1 MAGLQPLQ
9 YFVIVLAILI
19 IVLVLRGL
27 RIVQQAEVVIVE
39 RLGRYHA
46 TLSSGVN
53 VIWPFIDKPRRITW
67 RYMQYDLSGNR
78 VQVLQKDTDHID
90 LRETVYDFPRQNVIT
105 QDNVQIEINA
115 LLYFQIT
122 DAVKAVY
129 EISNLPD
136 AIEKL
141 TQTTLRNIIGELTL
155 DQTLTSRDTIN
166 QKLRIILDEASDKWG
181 VKVNRVELQDIVPPQ
196 DVRIAME
203 KQMRAERDRRA
214 TILEAEGQK
223 RSAILKAEGE
233 REAQIA
239 EAEGQKQAAV
249 LKADG
254 EAAAIQRVA
263 NAEAAAIRAVAE
275 AVRAGKA
282 DPTQYLIA
290 MKYIDALKEM
300 VQGNGSKVVYMP
312 YEATGILSAVGGIRE
327 LLKEVGSP
335 SLEK

>member
-1 MAGLQPLQ
+1 MAELQPLQ
-9 YFVIVLAILI
+9 YFVLVLAILI
-19 IVLVLRGL
+19 VVTVVRGL

-46 TLSSGVN
+46 TLESGVN

-67 RYMQYDLSGNR
+67 RYVQFDVSGAR
-78 VQVLQKDTDHID
+78 QQVIQKDTERID

-105 QDNVQIEINA
+105 KDNVQIEINA

-122 DAVKAVY
+122 DPVKAVY

-136 AIEKL
+136 AVEKL
-141 TQTTLRNIIGELTL
+141 TQTTLRNVIGELAL
-155 DQTLTSRDTIN
+155 DETLTSREQIN
-166 QKLRIILDEASDKWG
+166 VKLRAILDEAGEKWG
-181 VKVNRVELQDIVPPQ
+181 VKVNRVELQDISPPQ

-223 RSAILKAEGE
+223 RSAILQAEGR

-239 EAEGQKQAAV
+239 DAEGAKQSEV
-249 LKADG
+249 LKAEG
-254 EAAAIQRVA
+254 EATAIQRVA
-263 NAEAAAIRAVAE
+263 DAEAAAIRAVAE

-290 MKYIDALKEM
+290 MKYIEALKEM
-300 VQGNGSKVVYMP
+300 VKGSGSKVVYMP
-312 YEATGILSAVGGIRE
+312 YEATGILSALGGIKD
-327 LLKEVGSP
+327 LLKDSGEG
-335 SLEK
+335 K

>member
-1 MAGLQPLQ
+1 MTELQPLQ
-9 YFVIVLAILI
+9 YFILVLAILI
-19 IVLVLRGL
+19 IVMVVRGL
-27 RIVQQAEVVIVE
+27 RIVQQAEVMIIE

-46 TLSSGVN
+46 TLESGVN

-67 RYMQYDLSGNR
+67 RYVQFDVSGAR
-78 VQVLQKDTDHID
+78 QQVIQKDTERID

-105 QDNVQIEINA
+105 KDNVQIEINA

-122 DAVKAVY
+122 DPVKAVY

-136 AIEKL
+136 AVEKL
-141 TQTTLRNIIGELTL
+141 TQTTLRNVIGELAL
-155 DQTLTSRDTIN
+155 DETLTSREQIN
-166 QKLRIILDEASDKWG
+166 VKLRAILDEAGEKWG
-181 VKVNRVELQDIVPPQ
+181 VKVNRVELQDISPPQ

-223 RSAILKAEGE
+223 RSAILQAEGR

-239 EAEGQKQAAV
+239 DAEGAKQSEV
-249 LKADG
+249 LKAEG
-254 EAAAIQRVA
+254 EATAIQRVA
-263 NAEAAAIRAVAE
+263 DAEAAAIRAVAE

-290 MKYIDALKEM
+290 MKYIEALKEM
-300 VQGNGSKVVYMP
+300 VKGSGSKVVYMP
-312 YEATGILSAVGGIRE
+312 YEATGVLSALGGIKD
-327 LLKEVGSP
+327 LLKDTGGTG
-335 SLEK
+335 K

>member
-1 MAGLQPLQ
+1 MTELQPLQ
-9 YFVIVLAILI
+9 YFVIVAAILI
-19 IVLVLRGL
+19 IVLVVRGL

-46 TLSSGVN
+46 TLHSGVN

-67 RYMQYDLSGNR
+67 RYIQYDLSGTR
-78 VQVLQKDTDHID
+78 VQVLQKDTERID
-90 LRETVYDFPRQNVIT
+90 LREAVYDFPRQNVIT
-105 QDNVQIEINA
+105 KDNVQIEINA

-141 TQTTLRNIIGELTL
+141 TQTTLRNLIGELAL
-155 DQTLTSRDTIN
+155 DETLTSREQIN
-166 QKLRIILDEASDKWG
+166 TRLRAILDEAGEKWG
-181 VKVNRVELQDIVPPQ
+181 IKVNRVELQDISPPQ
-196 DVRIAME
+196 DIRIAME

-223 RSAILKAEGE
+223 RSAILQAEGQ

-239 EAEGQKQAAV
+239 QAEGSKQAEI
-249 LKADG
+249 LKAEG

-263 NAEAAAIRAVAE
+263 DAEAAAIRAVTE
-275 AVRAGKA
+275 AVRASKA
-282 DPTQYLIA
+282 DPAQYLIA
-290 MKYIDALKEM
+290 VKYIDALKEM
-300 VQGNGSKVVYMP
+300 VKGGGSKVVYMP
-312 YEATGILSAVGGIRE
+312 YEATSVLSAVGGIRE
-327 LLKEVGSP
+327 LLKDVGGIG
-335 SLEK
+335 K

>member
-1 MAGLQPLQ
+1 MAELQPLQ

-19 IVLVLRGL
+19 IVMVVRGL

-46 TLSSGVN
+46 TLHSGIN

-67 RYMQYDLSGNR
+67 RYVQYDITGARLH
-78 VQVLQKDTDHID
+78 VMQKDTERID
-90 LRETVYDFPRQNVIT
+90 LRETVYDFPKQNVIT
-105 QDNVQIEINA
+105 KDNVQIEINA

-122 DAVKAVY
+122 DPVKAVY

-141 TQTTLRNIIGELTL
+141 TQTTLRNLIGELAL
-155 DQTLTSRDTIN
+155 DETLTSREQIN
-166 QKLRIILDEASDKWG
+166 IRLRAILDEAGEKWG
-181 VKVNRVELQDIVPPQ
+181 VKVNRVELQDISPPQ
-196 DVRIAME
+196 DIRIAME

-223 RSAILKAEGE
+223 RSAILQAEGQ

-239 EAEGQKQAAV
+239 QAEGSKQAEI
-249 LKADG
+249 LKAEG

-263 NAEAAAIRAVAE
+263 NAEAEAIRAVAE

-282 DPTQYLIA
+282 DPAQYLIA
-290 MKYIDALKEM
+290 VKYIEALKEM
-300 VQGNGSKVVYMP
+300 VLSNGSKTIYMP
-312 YEATGILSAVGGIRE
+312 YEATGILSALGGIKD
-327 LLKEVGSP
+327 LLKDTGIG
-335 SLEK
+335 K

>member
-9 YFVIVLAILI
+9 YFIIALAVLT
-19 IVLVLRGL
+19 VFLVLRGL
-27 RIVQQAEVVIVE
+27 RIVQQAEVMIIE
-39 RLGRYHA
+39 RLGRYQA
-46 TLSSGVN
+46 TLHSGVN

-67 RYMQYDLSGNR
+67 RYMQFDVTGVR
-78 VQVLQKDTDHID
+78 QQVIQKDTERID
-90 LRETVYDFPRQNVIT
+90 LRETVYDFPKQNVIT
-105 QDNVQIEINA
+105 KDNVQIEINA

-141 TQTTLRNIIGELTL
+141 TQTTLRNLIGELAL
-155 DQTLTSRDTIN
+155 DETLTSREQIN
-166 QKLRIILDEASDKWG
+166 TKLRVILDEAGEKWG
-181 VKVNRVELQDIVPPQ
+181 VKVNRVELQDISPPQ
-196 DVRIAME
+196 DIRIAME

-223 RSAILKAEGE
+223 RSAILQAEGQ

-239 EAEGQKQAAV
+239 QAEGAKQAEI
-249 LKADG
+249 LKAEG

-263 NAEAAAIRAVAE
+263 DAEATAIRAVTE

-290 MKYIDALKEM
+290 MKYIEALKEM
-300 VQGNGSKVVYMP
+300 VQGSGSKVVYMP

-327 LLKEVGSP
+327 LLKDAGSGG
-335 SLEK
+335 K

>member
-1 MAGLQPLQ
+1 MAELQPLQ
-9 YFVIVLAILI
+9 YFVIVMAVLI
-19 IVLVLRGL
+19 IVLVVRGL

-46 TLSSGVN
+46 TLHSGVN

-67 RYMQYDLSGNR
+67 RYVQYDVTGARL
-78 VQVLQKDTDHID
+78 QVLQRETERID

-105 QDNVQIEINA
+105 KDNVQIEINA

-141 TQTTLRNIIGELTL
+141 TQTALRNLIGGLPL
-155 DQTLTSRDTIN
+155 DETLTSREQIN
-166 QKLRIILDEASDKWG
+166 HKLRIILDEAGEKWG
-181 VKVNRVELQDIVPPQ
+181 VKVNRVELQDISPPQ
-196 DVRIAME
+196 DIRIAME

-223 RSAILKAEGE
+223 RSAILQAEGK

-239 EAEGQKQAAV
+239 EAEGMKQAEV
-249 LKADG
+249 LKAEG
-254 EAAAIQRVA
+254 EAVAIQRVA
-263 NAEAAAIRAVAE
+263 DAEASAIRAVAE

-290 MKYIDALKEM
+290 MKYIEALKEM
-300 VQGNGSKVVYMP
+300 VKGSGNKVVYMP

-327 LLKEVGSP
+327 LLKETGKP
-335 SLEK
+335 

>member
-1 MAGLQPLQ
+1 MAELQPLQ
-9 YFVIVLAILI
+9 YFVIVFAILI
-19 IVLVLRGL
+19 IVLVVRGL

-67 RYMQYDLSGNR
+67 RYMQNDLSR
-78 VQVLQKDTDHID
+78 VRTQVTDRID
-90 LRETVYDFPRQNVIT
+90 LREAVYDFPRQNVIT

-136 AIEKL
+136 ALEKL

-166 QKLRIILDEASDKWG
+166 QKLRIILDEAADKWG
-181 VKVNRVELQDIVPPQ
+181 VKVNRVELQDIIPPQ
-196 DVRIAME
+196 DIRIAME

-223 RSAILKAEGE
+223 RSAILQAEGK

-239 EAEGQKQAAV
+239 EAEGAKQAEV
-249 LKADG
+249 LKAEG

-263 NAEAAAIRAVAE
+263 DAEATAIRAVAE

-290 MKYIDALKEM
+290 MKYIEALKEM
-300 VQGNGSKVVYMP
+300 VKGGNSKTVYMP
-312 YEATGILSAVGGIRE
+312 YEATGILSALGGIRD
-327 LLKEVGSP
+327 LLKDVGSA
-335 SLEK
+335 EK

>member
-1 MAGLQPLQ
+1 MAGLEPLQ
-9 YFVIVLAILI
+9 YFVIAMAILI
-19 IVLVLRGL
+19 IVLVVRGL

-39 RLGRYHA
+39 RLGRYHT
-46 TLSSGVN
+46 TLHSGVN

-67 RYMQYDLSGNR
+67 RYVQYDVSGTR
-78 VQVLQKDTDHID
+78 VQVIQKETARID
-90 LRETVYDFPRQNVIT
+90 LRESVYDFPRQNVIT
-105 QDNVQIEINA
+105 KDNVQIEINA

-141 TQTTLRNIIGELTL
+141 TQTTLRNLIGELAL
-155 DQTLTSRDTIN
+155 DETLTSREQIN
-166 QKLRIILDEASDKWG
+166 TRLRAILDEAGEKWG
-181 VKVNRVELQDIVPPQ
+181 VKVNRVELQDISPPQ
-196 DVRIAME
+196 DIRIAME

-223 RSAILKAEGE
+223 RSTILQAEGK

-239 EAEGQKQAAV
+239 EAEGAKQAEI

-254 EAAAIQRVA
+254 EATAIQRVA
-263 NAEAAAIRAVAE
+263 NAEAEAIRAVAE

-290 MKYIDALKEM
+290 MKYIEALKEM
-300 VQGNGSKVVYMP
+300 VKGGGSKVVYMP

-327 LLKEVGSP
+327 LLREVGGNIKS
-335 SLEK
+335 

>member
-1 MAGLQPLQ
+1 MELSPLH
-9 YFVIVLAILI
+9 YFVLALAVLIVI
-19 IVLVLRGL
+19 LVLRGL

-46 TLSSGVN
+46 TLTSGVN
-53 VIWPFIDKPRRITW
+53 IIWPFIDKPRKILW
-67 RYMQYDLSGNR
+67 RWVQQEIGGTAR
-78 VQVLQKDTDHID
+78 VFQREVDRID

-122 DAVKAVY
+122 DPVKAVY

-166 QKLRIILDEASDKWG
+166 AKLRAILDDAADKWG
-181 VKVNRVELQDIVPPQ
+181 VKVNRVELQDITPPQ

-214 TILEAEGQK
+214 TILEAEGEK
-223 RSAILKAEGE
+223 RSAILQAEGK

-239 EAEGQKQAAV
+239 EAEGTKQAEI
-249 LKADG
+249 LKAEG
-254 EAAAIQRVA
+254 QAAAIQRVA
-263 NAEAAAIRAVAE
+263 DAEAAAIRAIAE
-275 AVRAGKA
+275 AVRASKA

-290 MKYIDALKEM
+290 VKYIEALKEM

-312 YEATGILSAVGGIRE
+312 YEATGILSAVGGIRD
-327 LLKEVGSP
+327 LLKEVSVTG
-335 SLEK
+335 K

>member
-1 MAGLQPLQ
+1 MAELQPLQ
-9 YFVIVLAILI
+9 YFVLVLAILI
-19 IVLVLRGL
+19 VVTVVRGL

-46 TLSSGVN
+46 TLESGVN

-67 RYMQYDLSGNR
+67 RYVQFDVSGAR
-78 VQVLQKDTDHID
+78 QQVIQKDTERID

-105 QDNVQIEINA
+105 KDNVQIEINA

-122 DAVKAVY
+122 DPVKAVY

-136 AIEKL
+136 AVEKL
-141 TQTTLRNIIGELTL
+141 TQTTLRNVIGELAL
-155 DQTLTSRDTIN
+155 DETLTSREQIN
-166 QKLRIILDEASDKWG
+166 VKLRAILDEAGEKWG
-181 VKVNRVELQDIVPPQ
+181 VKVNRVELQDISPPQ

-223 RSAILKAEGE
+223 RSAILQAEGR

-239 EAEGQKQAAV
+239 DAEGAKQSEV
-249 LKADG
+249 LKAEG
-254 EAAAIQRVA
+254 EATAIQRVA
-263 NAEAAAIRAVAE
+263 DAEAAAIRAVAE

-290 MKYIDALKEM
+290 MKYIEALKEM
-300 VQGNGSKVVYMP
+300 VKGSGSKVVYMP
-312 YEATGILSAVGGIRE
+312 YEATGIISALGGIKD
-327 LLKEVGSP
+327 LLKDSGEG
-335 SLEK
+335 K

>member
-9 YFVIVLAILI
+9 YFVIVIAILI
-19 IVLVLRGL
+19 IILVLRGL

-39 RLGRYHA
+39 RLGRYHS
-46 TLSSGVN
+46 TLTSGIN

-67 RYMQYDLSGNR
+67 RYTQYDLSGNR
-78 VQVLQKDTDHID
+78 VQVLQKDTDRID

-141 TQTTLRNIIGELTL
+141 TQTTLRNIIGELSL

-239 EAEGQKQAAV
+239 EAEGQKQAAI

-312 YEATGILSAVGGIRE
+312 FEATGILSAVGGIRE
-327 LLKEVGSP
+327 LLKEVGGTTNN
-335 SLEK
+335 

>member
-1 MAGLQPLQ
+1 MAELQPLQ
-9 YFVIVLAILI
+9 YFVLVLAILI
-19 IVLVLRGL
+19 VVTVVRGL

-46 TLSSGVN
+46 TLESGVN

-67 RYMQYDLSGNR
+67 RYVQFDVSGAR
-78 VQVLQKDTDHID
+78 QQVIQKDTERID

-105 QDNVQIEINA
+105 KDNVQIEINA

-122 DAVKAVY
+122 DPVKAVY

-136 AIEKL
+136 AVEKL
-141 TQTTLRNIIGELTL
+141 TQTTLRNVIGELAL
-155 DQTLTSRDTIN
+155 DETLTSREQIN
-166 QKLRIILDEASDKWG
+166 VKLRAILDEAGEKWG
-181 VKVNRVELQDIVPPQ
+181 VKVNRVELQDISPPQ

-223 RSAILKAEGE
+223 RSAILQAEGR

-239 EAEGQKQAAV
+239 DAEGAKQSEV
-249 LKADG
+249 LKAEG
-254 EAAAIQRVA
+254 EATAIQRVA
-263 NAEAAAIRAVAE
+263 DAEAAAIRAVAE

-290 MKYIDALKEM
+290 MKYIEALKEM
-300 VQGNGSKVVYMP
+300 VKGSGSKVVYMP
-312 YEATGILSAVGGIRE
+312 YEATGIISALGGIKD
-327 LLKEVGSP
+327 LLKDSAER
-335 SLEK
+335 K

>member
-1 MAGLQPLQ
+1 LQPLQ
-9 YFVIVLAILI
+9 YFVIVAAILI
-19 IVLVLRGL
+19 IVLVVRGL

-46 TLSSGVN
+46 TLHSGVN

-67 RYMQYDLSGNR
+67 RYIQYDLSGTR
-78 VQVLQKDTDHID
+78 VQVLQKDTERID
-90 LRETVYDFPRQNVIT
+90 LREAVYDFPRQNVIT
-105 QDNVQIEINA
+105 KDNVQIEINA

-141 TQTTLRNIIGELTL
+141 TQTTLRNLIGELAL
-155 DQTLTSRDTIN
+155 DETLTSREQIN
-166 QKLRIILDEASDKWG
+166 TRLRAILDEAGEKWG
-181 VKVNRVELQDIVPPQ
+181 IKVNRVELQDISPPQ
-196 DVRIAME
+196 DIRIAME

-223 RSAILKAEGE
+223 RSAILQAEGQ

-239 EAEGQKQAAV
+239 QAEGSKQAEI
-249 LKADG
+249 LKAEG

-263 NAEAAAIRAVAE
+263 DAEAAAIRAVTE
-275 AVRAGKA
+275 AVRASKA
-282 DPTQYLIA
+282 DPAQYLIA
-290 MKYIDALKEM
+290 VKYIDALKEM
-300 VQGNGSKVVYMP
+300 VKGGGSKVVYMP
-312 YEATGILSAVGGIRE
+312 YEATSVLSAVGGIRE
-327 LLKEVGSP
+327 LLKDVGGIG
-335 SLEK
+335 K

>member
-9 YFVIVLAILI
+9 YFIIALAVLTV
-19 IVLVLRGL
+19 VLVLRGL
-27 RIVQQAEVVIVE
+27 RIVQQAEVMIIE
-39 RLGRYHA
+39 RLGRYQA
-46 TLSSGVN
+46 TLHSGVN
-53 VIWPFIDKPRRITW
+53 VIWPFIDKPRRISW
-67 RYMQYDLSGNR
+67 RYMQFDVTGVR
-78 VQVLQKDTDHID
+78 QQVIQKDTERID
-90 LRETVYDFPRQNVIT
+90 LRETVYDFPKQNVIT
-105 QDNVQIEINA
+105 KDNVQIEINA

-141 TQTTLRNIIGELTL
+141 TQTTLRNLIGELAL
-155 DQTLTSRDTIN
+155 DETLTSREQIN
-166 QKLRIILDEASDKWG
+166 TKLRVILDEAGEKWG
-181 VKVNRVELQDIVPPQ
+181 VKVNRVELQDISPPQ
-196 DVRIAME
+196 DIRIAME

-223 RSAILKAEGE
+223 RSAILQAEGQ

-239 EAEGQKQAAV
+239 QAEGAKQAEI
-249 LKADG
+249 LKAEG

-263 NAEAAAIRAVAE
+263 DAEATAIRAVTE

-290 MKYIDALKEM
+290 MKYIEALKEM
-300 VQGNGSKVVYMP
+300 VHGSGSKVVYMP

-327 LLKEVGSP
+327 LLKEAGS
-335 SLEK
+335 SGK